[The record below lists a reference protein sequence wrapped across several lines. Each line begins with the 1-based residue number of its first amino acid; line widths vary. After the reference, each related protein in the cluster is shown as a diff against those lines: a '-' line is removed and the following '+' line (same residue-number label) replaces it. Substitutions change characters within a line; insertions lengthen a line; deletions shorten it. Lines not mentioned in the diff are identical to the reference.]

1 MTMDLPNFPK
11 INEFISQ
18 LSNREETFLYE
29 RMSNSNYG
37 FWPEFEYFLSHIER
51 FDNYESNLKRLS
63 VTAPLSMGNDKAWNM
78 WQIFRAAQSEITVIF
93 LIEKYLQGLVLEI
106 IPEASVQTP
115 DLRIRFDQNE
125 LLVEIKAQSGQ
136 QHGDKHPMTTGCTL
150 FDPKDENDLKSW
162 LFEDRISSRNGKA
175 MKPKVLEAE
184 DKGADILIAMIDIFN
199 TIDDIESQASFI
211 CPNSNFI
218 EMEEIQIGNGK
229 SLKLHFFKA
238 IFPVSQEL
246 SRLREIWLFD
256 ESHLDRFMVL
266 SDSMFLL
273 NHLKAIR

>member
-1 MTMDLPNFPK
+1 MTIDLPNFPK
-11 INEFISQ
+11 ITEFISQ

-37 FWPEFEYFLSHIER
+37 FWPEFEYFLSHIKR

-136 QHGDKHPMTTGCTL
+136 QHGDKHPMATGCTL